1 MVFDGLNSTS
11 KKENYLYKK
20 FYQGKRVSDNIIPD
34 FGTIKA
40 KIKLFSDLQ
49 QRQKF
54 PLGISVISI
63 ANKNKINIRKLSLE
77 VKSLSKIFTKKC
89 IYGLGSIKKS
99 LIWKSWCPDSNTTRT
114 AEFDDFFL
122 LSHFVNM
129 WKNHPK
135 EIYLNLRNNNYEF
148 GFSLIRSFFS
158 LLDKDKWLIPSERDR
173 SQKLFEK
180 WFGRVNHPN
189 SEL

>member
-1 MVFDGLNSTS
+1 MN
-11 KKENYLYKK
+11 
-20 FYQGKRVSDNIIPD
+20 
-34 FGTIKA
+34 
-40 KIKLFSDLQ
+40 SDLQ
-49 QRQKF
+49 RLQKL
-54 PLGISVISI
+54 PPGISGMSI

-77 VKSLSKIFTKKC
+77 VKSLSTKKC

-99 LIWKSWCPDSNTTRT
+99 LIWKSWCPGSRTVRT
-114 AEFDDFFL
+114 AESDDFFYI

-129 WKNHPK
+129 LKIHPK
-135 EIYLNLRNNNYEF
+135 EICLNLRINNYDF
-148 GFSLIRSFFS
+148 VLSLIHSFFS

-189 SEL
+189 SEF